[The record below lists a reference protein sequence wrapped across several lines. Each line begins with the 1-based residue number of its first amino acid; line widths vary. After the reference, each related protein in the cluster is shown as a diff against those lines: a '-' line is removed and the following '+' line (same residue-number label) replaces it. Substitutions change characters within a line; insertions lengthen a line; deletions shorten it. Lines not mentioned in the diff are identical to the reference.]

1 MHGGTSGE
9 PLWST
14 AAAHIKKAPVA
25 YASLDDAKGTGQA
38 IVNTYLAVVDYAEKL
53 APTDEGENLLSC
65 AYAPVLKMDPN
76 NSYPDVE
83 SLVGSGNDASKAD
96 NLVVRES
103 PV

>member
-1 MHGGTSGE
+1 MGASGRTALERSGGS
-9 PLWST
+9 PQ
-14 AAAHIKKAPVA
+14 KAPVA

-38 IVNTYLAVVDYAEKL
+38 IVNTYLAVVNYAEKL

-65 AYAPVLKMDPN
+65 VYAPVLKMDLN

-83 SLVGSGNDASKAD
+83 SLVGSGNDAPKAD